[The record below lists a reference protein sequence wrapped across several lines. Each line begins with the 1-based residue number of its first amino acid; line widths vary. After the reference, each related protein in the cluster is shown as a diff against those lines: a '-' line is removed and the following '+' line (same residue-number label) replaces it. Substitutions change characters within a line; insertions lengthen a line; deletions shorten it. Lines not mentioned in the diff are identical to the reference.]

1 MNRGNVLKNTRITR
15 VGSNGVYLDD
25 QMSGWLVT
33 DNYIEG
39 AKGARTGLELGGGR
53 RNKVLRNKLSGFGL
67 GVRLISLGGGAAVSA
82 EMRARVAE
90 LLRPGSPWAAQY
102 PELLNISDH
111 AGFPVHTDISDN
123 VYDSDI
129 WMQTTEGPAN
139 GFNITT
145 PKENAAN
152 LKAWLSTATNNTR
165 V

>member
-1 MNRGNVLKNTRITR
+1 MHRLPFLALDERGFLHWAQGPDARPR
-15 VGSNGVYLDD
+15 LGSTADG
-25 QMSGWLVT
+25 QTTPTSPPPPP
-33 DNYIEG
+33 
-39 AKGARTGLELGGGR
+39 
-53 RNKVLRNKLSGFGL
+53 
-67 GVRLISLGGGAAVSA
+67 LGGGAAVSS

-90 LLRPGSPWAAQY
+90 LLHPGSPWAAQY

-111 AGFPVHTDISDN
+111 TGFPVHTDISDN

-139 GFNITT
+139 GFNMTT